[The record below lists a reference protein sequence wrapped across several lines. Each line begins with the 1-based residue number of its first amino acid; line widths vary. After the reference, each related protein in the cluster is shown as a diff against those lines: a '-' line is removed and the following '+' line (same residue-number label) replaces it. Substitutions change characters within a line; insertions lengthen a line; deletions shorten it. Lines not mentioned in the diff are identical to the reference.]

1 MSLGSQNLVKI
12 SIDCVAIFVLFLS
25 LFQIKFFRRK
35 ILETRKNNLLYILLT
50 PPPLKLHVIHSYNI
64 IFYLVEVTRFLI
76 CLYK

>member
-12 SIDCVAIFVLFLS
+12 TIDCVAIFVLFLS
-25 LFQIKFFRRK
+25 LLQIKFFRRK

-50 PPPLKLHVIHSYNI
+50 PPLKLHVIHSYNI
-64 IFYLVEVTRFLI
+64 IFYLLEVKRFLI

>member
-12 SIDCVAIFVLFLS
+12 TIDCVAIFVLFLS
-25 LFQIKFFRRK
+25 LLQIKFFRRK

-50 PPPLKLHVIHSYNI
+50 PLKLHVIHSYNI
-64 IFYLVEVTRFLI
+64 IFYLLEVKRFLI

>member
-12 SIDCVAIFVLFLS
+12 TIDCVVIFVLFLS
-25 LFQIKFFRRK
+25 LLQIKFFRRK

-50 PPPLKLHVIHSYNI
+50 PLKLHVIHSYNI
-64 IFYLVEVTRFLI
+64 IFYLLEVKRFLI

>member
-12 SIDCVAIFVLFLS
+12 TIDCVAIFVLFLS
-25 LFQIKFFRRK
+25 LLEIKFFRRK

-50 PPPLKLHVIHSYNI
+50 PLKLHVIHSYNI
-64 IFYLVEVTRFLI
+64 IFYLLEVKRFLI